1 MSIQASNSKNLYCAA
16 TPSSCPFNLSVS
28 FTETSTSVERNTSS
42 LVIEGY
48 IKPNGTWF
56 DTNYN
61 NTLTLKWYDSK
72 NGWET
77 VKYVNIQ
84 DLMSNDAF
92 YISST
97 LGVEHNADGTLSGY
111 ALIEWTRH
119 SNNASVIYVPPS
131 GSVST
136 LTTALTTIP
145 RASSISSLSG
155 TSLGSSV
162 SVGISR
168 ASSSFTHKVEW
179 KIGSS
184 SYVTASSNATT
195 SASFTPDVSYA
206 SQYPNGT
213 SCTCTVRVTTYN
225 GSTQI
230 GSSVTSSCTL
240 SVPSSVIP
248 TCSDISL
255 SRIDNGVPSSWGVYV
270 QGYSQVTASISGSG
284 IHGSSIS
291 SYYISGAGKSTNSSS
306 LTSGVLTSSGTYSFS
321 AYVTDSRGRTSS
333 SKSASVTVYAYSKP
347 SISLTAQRCDS
358 SGNVS
363 SSGTYL
369 KITCNYSY
377 ASVNGKNSITRSVS
391 CNGASNTSFSSG
403 TSFVLAANCSV
414 TSMYTVTASIS
425 DALGNSATANVLI
438 PTDERVMNV
447 KSNGKGVA
455 FGSFAT
461 IDNALYTNWD
471 VYARNFIG
479 AWHPDSISGA
489 ESNKIVIVPS
499 VPYSYFGSS
508 TDTYGYFKNWLKWI
522 CSNYPNN
529 NSTVFI
535 GNAWPNGQGLAMVQI
550 YDTNNVSSEGLPQYS
565 SGLYVAIGG
574 DVLTFTT
581 SGYSYFFNSYA
592 KSNHTHDCL
601 PLSGGTLTGGLQ
613 VKGLLQAYNYV
624 NSYTVAAIT
633 MDKSGAYAVG
643 IGPDGTDH
651 RIRFGPCKNIS
662 DGTWVEASTFNK
674 NEFYFQGS
682 VTVTEKLN
690 VFDRDCIYHTGGFNP
705 VWTKSNTNRVTCQ
718 QLIVGSST
726 YLEVERAYGTV
737 YGCTAWA
744 SDKSLKEHIK
754 NTEVRHALDKLSK
767 LKHVEFDWKDNDGHV
782 PLGYVADDVKE
793 ILPCLVFGVKQED
806 GTELL
811 HINHTTM
818 IPLITMGIQ
827 ELIEE
832 KDLLWNFDNEVA
844 DCIISLRKEVDE
856 LKETVK
862 ELSSIIETL
871 KTQLEIKDEA

>member
-16 TPSSCPFNLSVS
+16 TPKTCPFNLSVS

-48 IKPNGTWF
+48 IKPNGTLF

-72 NGWET
+72 NGWKT
-77 VKYVNIQ
+77 VTSANIQ
-84 DLMSNDAF
+84 DLMSNDA
-92 YISST
+92 YYVSGT

-111 ALIEWTRH
+111 AQIEWTRH

-131 GSVST
+131 GSVATS
-136 LTTALTTIP
+136 TTALTTIP

-184 SYVTASSNATT
+184 SYVTASSNATM

-248 TCSDISL
+248 TCSNISL

-284 IHGSSIS
+284 IYGSSIS
-291 SYYISGAGKSTNSSS
+291 SYYISGTGKSTNSSS
-306 LTSGVLTSSGTYSFS
+306 LTSGVLTSSSTYSFS

-333 SKSASVTVYAYSKP
+333 TKSASITVYAYSKP
-347 SISLTAQRCDS
+347 SISLTAHRCDS
-358 SGNVS
+358 SGNIT

-403 TSFVLAANCSV
+403 TSFVLNANCSV

-425 DALGNSATANVLI
+425 DALGNSATATVLI

-455 FGSFAT
+455 FGGFAT
-461 IDNALYTNWD
+461 KDNAVYSYWD
-471 VYARNFIG
+471 VYGKNFYGLDGRRLSYVDEVDTKLSSKSDTNTTVTKDADVVAHMTSKSGILGFDEATGGYLRTPPNGLIPNVSGTHGYIGTSSWRFDQGYFRYINVSEYIEIDNNGKHVIIPCDRYNLGYTWYMPIATVLDNSDTVNFIKY
-479 AWHPDSISGA
+479 AYD
-489 ESNKIVIVPS
+489 N
-499 VPYSYFGSS
+499 S
-508 TDTYGYFKNWLKWI
+508 THFMLFNT
-522 CSNYPNN
+522 PNN
-529 NSTVFI
+529 
-535 GNAWPNGQGLAMVQI
+535 
-550 YDTNNVSSEGLPQYS
+550 DTSWS
-565 SGLYVAIGG
+565 
-574 DVLTFTT
+574 
-581 SGYSYFFNSYA
+581 
-592 KSNHTHDCL
+592 
-601 PLSGGTLTGGLQ
+601 
-613 VKGLLQAYNYV
+613 
-624 NSYTVAAIT
+624 
-633 MDKSGAYAVG
+633 
-643 IGPDGTDH
+643 
-651 RIRFGPCKNIS
+651 
-662 DGTWVEASTFNK
+662 W
-674 NEFYFQGS
+674 
-682 VTVTEKLN
+682 
-690 VFDRDCIYHTGGFNP
+690 
-705 VWTKSNTNRVTCQ
+705 
-718 QLIVGSST
+718 
-726 YLEVERAYGTV
+726 
-737 YGCTAWA
+737 GCSIWA

-754 NTEVRHALDKLSK
+754 NTEVRHALDKLSQ

-793 ILPCLVFGVKQED
+793 ILPCLVFGVKQKD
-806 GTELL
+806 DTELL

-832 KDLLWNFDNEVA
+832 NDLLWNFDNEVA
-844 DCIISLRKEVDE
+844 DCIISLREEVDS

-862 ELSSIIETL
+862 TMAATIDSL
-871 KTQLEIKDEA
+871 KAEINGMK

>member
-16 TPSSCPFNLSVS
+16 TPKTCPFNLSVS

-72 NGWET
+72 NGWKT
-77 VKYVNIQ
+77 VTSANIQ
-84 DLMSNDAF
+84 DLMSNDS
-92 YISST
+92 YYVSGT

-111 ALIEWTRH
+111 AQIEWTRH

-131 GSVST
+131 GSVATS
-136 LTTALTTIP
+136 TTALTTIP

-248 TCSDISL
+248 TCSNISL

-284 IHGSSIS
+284 IYGSSIS
-291 SYYISGAGKSTNSSS
+291 SYYISGTGKSTNSSS
-306 LTSGVLTSSGTYSFS
+306 LTSGVLTSSSTYSFS

-333 SKSASVTVYAYSKP
+333 TKSASITVYAYSKP

-358 SGNVS
+358 SGNVT

-377 ASVNGKNSITRSVS
+377 ASVNGKNTISRSVS

-425 DALGNSATANVLI
+425 DALGNSSSATVLI
-438 PTDERVMNV
+438 PTGERVMNV

-455 FGSFAT
+455 FGGFAT
-461 IDNALYTNWD
+461 KDNALYTSWD
-471 VYARNFIG
+471 VYGKNFYDLNGRRLSYIDEV
-479 AWHPDSISGA
+479 ALKTHTHDDRYYT
-489 ESNKIVIVPS
+489 ESEIDTKLKNKSDVNH
-499 VPYSYFGSS
+499 
-508 TDTYGYFKNWLKWI
+508 TH
-522 CSNYPNN
+522 NYA
-529 NSTVFI
+529 S
-535 GNAWPNGQGLAMVQI
+535 
-550 YDTNNVSSEGLPQYS
+550 
-565 SGLYVAIGG
+565 
-574 DVLTFTT
+574 
-581 SGYSYFFNSYA
+581 
-592 KSNHTHDCL
+592 SNHTHSYL
-601 PLSGGTLTGGLQ
+601 PLSGGTLTGQL
-613 VKGLLQAYNYV
+613 KL
-624 NSYTVAAIT
+624 
-633 MDKSGAYAVG
+633 
-643 IGPDGTDH
+643 
-651 RIRFGPCKNIS
+651 S
-662 DGTWVEASTFNK
+662 DRNH
-674 NEFYFQGS
+674 
-682 VTVTEKLN
+682 
-690 VFDRDCIYHTGGFNP
+690 IYHTGGFHA
-705 VWTKSNTNRVTCQ
+705 VWSTANSYRVTRMRF
-718 QLIVGSST
+718 VSGSNP
-726 YLEVERAYGTV
+726 YAEVEHNFGSAYGI
-737 YGCTAWA
+737 TAWS

-754 NTEVRHALDKLSK
+754 NTEVRNALDKISQ

-782 PLGYVADDVKE
+782 PLGYVADDVQK
-793 ILPCLVFGVKQED
+793 IMPCLVFGVKQKD
-806 GTELL
+806 DTELL

-832 KDLLWNFDNEVA
+832 NELLWNFDNEVA
-844 DCIISLRKEVDE
+844 DCIISLREEVNE

-871 KTQLEIKDEA
+871 KTQSEIKDEA